1 MFDILITDQASKVDA
16 RQIGDFFKVLG
27 VDWGVVRGTLDELL
41 GRLSMQDLGSYARD
55 PDDDRRLGFQLGG
68 LDGRLD

>member
-16 RQIGDFFKVLG
+16 CQIGDFFEVLRI
-27 VDWGVVRGTLDELL
+27 DRGVVRGTFDELL
-41 GRLSMQDLGSYARD
+41 GGLPMQDLGSYARD

-68 LDGRLD
+68 LDGRLY